1 MILQELKD
9 ALQEIRDSRSE
20 DGTLDWKRKFWV
32 LNQKHS
38 LKEFLKDITAMA
50 NSTAPANI
58 RRILLGVASGGVLYD
73 SPLPDD
79 EAKVQ
84 QHLTAITPIPQ
95 CSFRELHTRH

>member
-9 ALQEIRDSRSE
+9 ALQEIRDGRSE

-50 NSTAPANI
+50 TSTAPDNI
-58 RRILLGVASGGVLYD
+58 RRILL
-73 SPLPDD
+73 
-79 EAKVQ
+79 
-84 QHLTAITPIPQ
+84 
-95 CSFRELHTRH
+95 